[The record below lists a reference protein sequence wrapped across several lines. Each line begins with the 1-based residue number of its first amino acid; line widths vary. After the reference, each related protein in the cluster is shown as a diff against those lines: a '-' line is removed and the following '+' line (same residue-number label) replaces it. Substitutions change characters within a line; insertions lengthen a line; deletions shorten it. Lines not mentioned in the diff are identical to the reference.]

1 MATQEP
7 ILIGHV
13 LRASTNGFDFGT
25 RGNEI
30 GVRHSFGS
38 FVLAEIA
45 GNEDTPCYAVGLIY
59 AIRITDD
66 PFVRELVM
74 ASEVNEATL
83 KDQRQN
89 RLIPIETLVINVGYT
104 SFVDDRFTD
113 IVHSMPPR
121 PPLSLTPV
129 YLMPPDGVL
138 AFAARQ
144 DFFRMVLN
152 AGEVPSD
159 DLLASAIRYA
169 AAFYGDDTQRYDFFV
184 ASGRQ
189 VSRLLTN
196 DLRRLSHLLNLIKP
210 NSP

>member
-1 MATQEP
+1 MAETQTH
-7 ILIGHV
+7 IGYV

-30 GVRHSFGS
+30 DARHSFGS

-45 GNEDTPCYAVGLIY
+45 GDDNPPCYAVGLIY
-59 AIRITDD
+59 AIRIADD

-74 ASEVNEATL
+74 AAEVNESTL

-89 RLIPIETLVINVGYT
+89 RLVPIETLVINIGYV
-104 SFVDDRFTD
+104 SFMEDSFTNV
-113 IVHSMPPR
+113 VHSMPPR

-138 AFAARQ
+138 AFVQKQ
-144 DFFRMVLN
+144 DYFRMVLN

-159 DLLASAIRYA
+159 DLLGASVRYA
-169 AAFYGDDTQRYDFFV
+169 GGFFTNEASRYDFYV

-189 VSRLLTN
+189 IARLLTS
-196 DLRRLSHLLNLIKP
+196 DLKRLSNLMNLIKP
-210 NSP
+210 T